1 LTLFSGASAPRSLK
15 STGGNMRPKY
25 LWTFYLTIKL
35 AILCVA
41 AAIEPMRGIEWP
53 IIATLVSVPVIA
65 FLESL

>member
-1 LTLFSGASAPRSLK
+1 
-15 STGGNMRPKY
+15 MRPKY